1 MTFSWMLYTKSKRPT
16 ICWVPAWR
24 HLIPIPLMRHYR
36 WNASR
41 HHSPP
46 KLALGLSDFSFHFN
60 VFRNNTCIAALC
72 DASAPSWYFDYLRE
86 VWLNKGDLVSVTF
99 SISLWRQTGKR
110 SQSADW
116 TWGDRESGGCSRLF
130 SGYGAAGLDTSLTH
144 KPTYCLTMDYHR
156 ITPQHPVTDVY
167 NSIAPFC
174 KRKNQIINKTPGTA
188 HACFIAPC
196 KYTNTMLLM

>member
-1 MTFSWMLYTKSKRPT
+1 MWHKDIISGFFFCLCFLCVLQLQNGYVKSAQWRDVMTFSWMLYTKSKRPT

-60 VFRNNTCIAALC
+60 VFRNNTCITALC
-72 DASAPSWYFDYLRE
+72 DASAPSWYFHYLRE
-86 VWLNKGDLVSVTF
+86 VWLNKGDLASVTF
-99 SISLWRQTGKR
+99 SISLWRQTGKG

-116 TWGDRESGGCSRLF
+116 TWGGRGGIVKVGVVWGS
-130 SGYGAAGLDTSLTH
+130 SPDTVVLAW
-144 KPTYCLTMDYHR
+144 
-156 ITPQHPVTDVY
+156 TPH
-167 NSIAPFC
+167 
-174 KRKNQIINKTPGTA
+174 
-188 HACFIAPC
+188 
-196 KYTNTMLLM
+196 